1 MTDSPLDRDLALR
14 IGLAARELP
23 GLAPGELVAMLV
35 DAVGLPLAADKLA
48 GLKLKDLRA
57 AGGERLLALP
67 PDSLKAA
74 LRQLKGGAA
83 ASDAPASEL
92 PQPAP
97 YGEGDLPGSIRVA
110 VASNSGERLDG
121 HFGSC
126 ARFLVYQLSA
136 GECRLIALRDAAGG
150 DEGDDKTA
158 FRADLVG
165 DCQVLFTQS
174 IGGPAAAKVVKR
186 GVHPIKQPLGGPA
199 RPLLADLQG
208 VLAGSPPPW
217 LARAMGTEA
226 KSLAPYRREAEPEET

>member
-1 MTDSPLDRDLALR
+1 MNDSPLDRDLALR

-35 DAVGLPLAADKLA
+35 DAVGLPLAANKLA
-48 GLKLKDLRA
+48 GLKLKELRA
-57 AGGERLLALP
+57 AGGERLLAMP

-74 LRQLKGGAA
+74 LRLLKGADEAVPA
-83 ASDAPASEL
+83 ASL

-97 YGEGDLPGSIRVA
+97 YAEGDLPGSIRVA
-110 VASNSGERLDG
+110 VASNSGEQLDG

-126 ARFLVYQLSA
+126 ARFLIYQLSP
-136 GECRLIALRDAAGG
+136 GECRLIALRSAAGG
-150 DEGDDKTA
+150 DDGDDKTA
-158 FRADLVG
+158 HRAGLVA

-199 RPLLADLQG
+199 RAVLADLQG

-217 LARAMGTEA
+217 LARVMGRDA
-226 KSLAPYRREAEPEET
+226 KSLAPFRPAAEAEEAS